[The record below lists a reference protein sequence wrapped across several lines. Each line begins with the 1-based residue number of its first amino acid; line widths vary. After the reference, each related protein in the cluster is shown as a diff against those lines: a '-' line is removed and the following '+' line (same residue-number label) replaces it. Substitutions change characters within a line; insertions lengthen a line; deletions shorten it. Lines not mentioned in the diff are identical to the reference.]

1 MPEHAKGARAGHRRL
16 QKRHDLERVGGAPRG
31 DEVDEDEAVAI
42 HPDSDEAINEEGS
55 VVVAVEGESARA
67 EGFGEDVLFGFLI
80 VGGDAAGDEEA
91 IRVREQLAEPLQRDV
106 PVHAVYSEEEH
117 GDDQPKVHR
126 EGVIC
131 HRKLQMSHHIGV
143 HRPRR
148 LGRA

>member
-1 MPEHAKGARAGHRRL
+1 MPEHAKGACAGHRRL
-16 QKRHDLERVGGAPRG
+16 QKRHDLERIGGAPRG

-67 EGFGEDVLFGFLI
+67 EGLGEDVLLGFLI

-106 PVHAVYSEEEH
+106 PVHAMDPKEEH

-126 EGVIC
+126 EGLIC
-131 HRKLQMSHHIGV
+131 HRELQMSHHIGV